1 MSTEEISVL
10 RVAVPMPSRAHK
22 SRPFSLFL
30 AYSRRDS
37 GLALRLVSLLRR
49 SGLAVYWD
57 QDILGGANYLE
68 TIAGRIKSANLM
80 VALLTE
86 DGAQSTWVMQEMV
99 LARHFGRPRLPIRLG
114 SASLPDGLLLEL
126 ITTQIKSFSAQI
138 DAETLADFIL
148 THLGALLRILNEDG
162 QNDPDQ

>member
-1 MSTEEISVL
+1 
-10 RVAVPMPSRAHK
+10 
-22 SRPFSLFL
+22 
-30 AYSRRDS
+30 
-37 GLALRLVSLLRR
+37 
-49 SGLAVYWD
+49 
-57 QDILGGANYLE
+57 
-68 TIAGRIKSANLM
+68 M